1 LKEHDDI
8 IVPWAEAGV
17 GAVATQSFANVAYGP
32 DGLALL
38 AGGASADEALAGLV
52 AADALRDQRQAGIV
66 DAHGGAATDGGAAVR
81 DLDTIL
87 REEAPTIERL
97 ARATLSWEPIPAG
110 TPNAKAAVAGG
121 ATVAMLL
128 DGAIDVQR
136 ERMKYAKEL
145 AELEKQLGSLEKR
158 LASPGFTSKAKPEVV
173 ESERAK
179 LVQWT
184 AKREHLAALVQS
196 LAGA

>member
-1 LKEHDDI
+1 
-8 IVPWAEAGV
+8 
-17 GAVATQSFANVAYGP
+17 
-32 DGLALL
+32 
-38 AGGASADEALAGLV
+38 
-52 AADALRDQRQAGIV
+52 
-66 DAHGGAATDGGAAVR
+66 
-81 DLDTIL
+81 
-87 REEAPTIERL
+87 
-97 ARATLSWEPIPAG
+97 
-110 TPNAKAAVAGG
+110 
-121 ATVAMLL
+121 MLL